1 MLTTIPGLS
10 GAGLSG
16 LAFAIALQ
24 RYASDVEYEIYEGA
38 SQLSAVGAGV
48 GVQPRTWTIMQ
59 ALGLEEA
66 LLKIS
71 GDEAESSACFLPPV
85 VLFHPHVPDTTWQA
99 IAIIH
104 RKADQPQ
111 GQDFNEVPLVGART
125 PSGKPPFATKS

>member
-1 MLTTIPGLS
+1 MGAQS
-10 GAGLSG
+10 GGGLSG

-48 GVQPRTWTIMQ
+48 GIQPRIWTIMQ

-71 GDEAESSACFLPPV
+71 GDDAESSACFLPLPPV
-85 VLFHPHVPDTTWQA
+85 VLFHSSMSDTPR
-99 IAIIH
+99 
-104 RKADQPQ
+104 RKRS
-111 GQDFNEVPLVGART
+111 LSYTARPT
-125 PSGKPPFATKS
+125 SHKDKTSTKSP